1 MKARGDM
8 GEGYRKGIAAMCA
21 AVACFATTD
30 GLMKLATETLPVS
43 QVITTRGLI
52 ALTIMCVVAMGAK
65 LWRHIADLFHPLV
78 LLRTVFEMSMIV
90 TYVTA
95 LSRLPLANVF
105 SVLQAAPIVMTAFAA
120 FVWGEQVRLG
130 RWIAILVGFVGVALI
145 TKPTP
150 STFEPAMALAIIA
163 SLCVAGR
170 DLTTSRIPRT
180 LPSLLITFSATLAST
195 LAGGLLSSVEPW
207 HPVGLREALLLGGA
221 ALALAIGNYVIIV
234 AYRNAPVSVVSPFRY
249 MGVAFAIVFGFAVW
263 GTVPDTVAL
272 AGIVIVVLAGLY
284 TMRR

>member
-1 MKARGDM
+1 M

-65 LWRHIADLFHPLV
+65 LWRHIADL
-78 LLRTVFEMSMIV
+78 
-90 TYVTA
+90 VTA

-272 AGIVIVVLAGLY
+272 
-284 TMRR
+284 

>member
-1 MKARGDM
+1 M
-8 GEGYRKGIAAMCA
+8 GEGYRKGIAAMCV
-21 AVACFATTD
+21 AVACFSITD
-30 GLMKLATETLPVS
+30 GLMKMATETLPAS
-43 QVITTRGLI
+43 QVIALRGLI
-52 ALTIMCVVAMGAK
+52 ALAIMCVVATRAK
-65 LWRHIADLFHPLV
+65 LWRHARGLFHPLL
-78 LLRTVFEMSMIV
+78 LLRIFFEMSMIV
-90 TYVTA
+90 TYVSA

-120 FVWGEQVRLG
+120 FVWGEHVRLS
-130 RWIAILVGFVGVALI
+130 RWIAILIGFGGVALI

-150 STFEPAMALAIIA
+150 SGFEPAMALAIIA

-180 LPSLLITFSATLAST
+180 LPSLLLTFSATLAST

-207 HPVGLREALLLGGA
+207 HAVGQREALILVGA
-221 ALALAIGNYVIIV
+221 ALALALGNYVIII

-249 MGVAFAIVFGFAVW
+249 MGVAFAILFGFLVW
-263 GTVPDTVAL
+263 GFVPDAVAMT
-272 AGIVIVVLAGLY
+272 GIVIVVLAGLY